1 VEVEVEVAEQVVA
14 EQVVAEQ
21 MEQAG
26 SSELTVS
33 TSKVPYWL

>member
-1 VEVEVEVAEQVVA
+1 
-14 EQVVAEQ
+14 VAEQ